1 MRQFANDIE
10 RLMALFRLQPVDRKD
25 DFIRVGVSLVEL
37 IHVLPVGGDHRL
49 VLVRIVFNRV
59 VGKANAIGVFQFLA
73 NLRYGPMPGEA
84 SMTNP
89 AENVPTDQP
98 AGKCIVRLLLWTK
111 RTGYGA
117 IVVWTTESFED

>member
-37 IHVLPVGGDHRL
+37 LHVLPVGGDHRL
-49 VLVRIVFNRV
+49 VLVRIVFDGV
-59 VGKANAIGVFQFLA
+59 VGKANAVGVFQFVA
-73 NLRYGPMPGEA
+73 NLRYGPMPGET
-84 SMTNP
+84 SMTDP
-89 AENVPTDQP
+89 AEDVPTDDP

-117 IVVWTTESFED
+117 IVVCTTKPFED